1 MRLGLLVELHD
12 FEEHQ
17 MSCSGRC
24 GSPHDFSWKLQRK
37 VFVRIY
43 GWLGQLFLALL
54 EPPLLSGIRHLF
66 KTSQQCRT
74 RVLAHQFL
82 YVSSAAGYFVSSLF
96 QPIWRTA
103 PMNPPVLISLDW
115 GTSNLRAS
123 LLDGNAK
130 EMEKRSA
137 PTGIMN
143 VTDGLFSRAL
153 SSLIGD
159 WIVKYPCPLIASGMI
174 GSRQG
179 WREAPYLDCPASVE
193 SAARSL
199 TRVEI
204 EFPGKEA
211 ARRELCI
218 VPGLKCMEA
227 DGQYDVM
234 RGEETQIWG
243 AGKATSGLFVLPGT
257 HSKWAWVDQNGSIGR
272 FRTYMT
278 GELYGVLTQHSIL
291 GRLMTFG
298 VHSAGDFTRGV
309 QIGLKSAE
317 QVSHVI
323 FTARTAGLMGT
334 IAPEGLPD
342 YLSGILTGIEV
353 AAATAAHGAPL
364 PAVSLI
370 GDEVLCS
377 RYEHAFELAGVP
389 TSRAP
394 ADSTARG
401 HWTIAKKAG
410 LI

>member
-1 MRLGLLVELHD
+1 
-12 FEEHQ
+12 
-17 MSCSGRC
+17 
-24 GSPHDFSWKLQRK
+24 
-37 VFVRIY
+37 
-43 GWLGQLFLALL
+43 
-54 EPPLLSGIRHLF
+54 
-66 KTSQQCRT
+66 
-74 RVLAHQFL
+74 
-82 YVSSAAGYFVSSLF
+82 
-96 QPIWRTA
+96 
-103 PMNPPVLISLDW
+103 MNPPALISLDW

-123 LLDGNAK
+123 LLDENAD
-130 EMEKRSA
+130 EIEHRGA
-137 PTGIMN
+137 PAGIMT
-143 VTDGLFSRAL
+143 VRDGLFGKAL
-153 SSLIGD
+153 TSLIGD
-159 WIVKYPCPLIASGMI
+159 WIAKYPCPLIASGMI

-179 WREAPYLDCPASVE
+179 WKEAPYLDCPASLE
-193 SAARSL
+193 QAAGSL

-204 EFPGKEA
+204 ELPEKAA
-211 ARRELCI
+211 ARREVRELCI
-218 VPGLKCMEA
+218 VPGLKCMELN
-227 DGQYDVM
+227 GQLDVM

-243 AGKATSGLFVLPGT
+243 AGHAPGGLFVLPGT

-291 GRLMTFG
+291 GRLMAFG
-298 VHSAGDFTRGV
+298 AHSAGDFARGV
-309 QIGLKSAE
+309 QIGLESAE
-317 QVSHVI
+317 QASHVI

>member
-1 MRLGLLVELHD
+1 
-12 FEEHQ
+12 
-17 MSCSGRC
+17 
-24 GSPHDFSWKLQRK
+24 
-37 VFVRIY
+37 
-43 GWLGQLFLALL
+43 
-54 EPPLLSGIRHLF
+54 
-66 KTSQQCRT
+66 
-74 RVLAHQFL
+74 
-82 YVSSAAGYFVSSLF
+82 
-96 QPIWRTA
+96 
-103 PMNPPVLISLDW
+103 MNPPALISLDW

-123 LLDGNAK
+123 LLDSDARQV
-130 EMEKRSA
+130 EHRSA
-137 PTGIMN
+137 PAGIMN
-143 VTDGLFSRAL
+143 VKDGLFSGAL
-153 SSLIGD
+153 TALVGD
-159 WIVKYPCPLIASGMI
+159 WIAKHQCPLIASGMI

-179 WREAPYLDCPASVE
+179 WKEAPYLDCPASLE
-193 SAARSL
+193 QAAGSL

-204 EFPGKEA
+204 ELPEKAA

-218 VPGLKCMEA
+218 VPGLKWMELN
-227 DGQYDVM
+227 GQFDVM

-243 AGKATSGLFVLPGT
+243 AGHAPGGLFVLPGT

>member
-1 MRLGLLVELHD
+1 
-12 FEEHQ
+12 
-17 MSCSGRC
+17 
-24 GSPHDFSWKLQRK
+24 
-37 VFVRIY
+37 
-43 GWLGQLFLALL
+43 
-54 EPPLLSGIRHLF
+54 
-66 KTSQQCRT
+66 
-74 RVLAHQFL
+74 
-82 YVSSAAGYFVSSLF
+82 
-96 QPIWRTA
+96 
-103 PMNPPVLISLDW
+103 MNPPALISLDW

-123 LLDGNAK
+123 LLDENAG
-130 EMEKRSA
+130 EIEHRGA
-137 PTGIMN
+137 PAGIMT
-143 VTDGLFSRAL
+143 VRDGLFGKAL
-153 SSLIGD
+153 TSLIGD
-159 WIVKYPCPLIASGMI
+159 WIAKYPCPLIASGMI

-179 WREAPYLDCPASVE
+179 WKEAPYLDCPASLE
-193 SAARSL
+193 QAAGSL

-204 EFPGKEA
+204 ELPEKAA
-211 ARRELCI
+211 ARREVRELCI
-218 VPGLKCMEA
+218 VPGLRCMELN
-227 DGQYDVM
+227 GQFDVM

-243 AGKATSGLFVLPGT
+243 AGHAPGGLFVLPGT

-291 GRLMTFG
+291 GRLMAFG
-298 VHSAGDFTRGV
+298 AHSAGDFNRGV
-309 QIGLKSAE
+309 QIGLESAE
-317 QVSHVI
+317 QASHVI